1 MTVDIA
7 SVNPQQVGA
16 NEFAPQ
22 FGQEKKQK
30 IHGLK
35 KLLFHGMPNDRSL
48 MARHKCTDD
57 A

>member
-7 SVNPQQVGA
+7 SVNPQQVDA